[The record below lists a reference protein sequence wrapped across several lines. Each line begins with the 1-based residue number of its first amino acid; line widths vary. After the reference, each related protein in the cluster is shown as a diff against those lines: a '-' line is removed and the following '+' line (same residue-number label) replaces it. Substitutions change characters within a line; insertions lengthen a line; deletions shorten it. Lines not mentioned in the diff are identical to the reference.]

1 MGVFLGI
8 MASLYLMGS
17 QYGIKSATKV
27 AYRGGYSTFL
37 LKLVSMYRYLDTE
50 ILIYVLRRI
59 LIRYMFMGYNLT
71 FDYISK
77 LYFANH

>member
-37 LKLVSMYRYLDTE
+37 TKLVSMYRYLDTE
-50 ILIYVLRRI
+50 ILNN
-59 LIRYMFMGYNLT
+59 M
-71 FDYISK
+71 
-77 LYFANH
+77 YFVEYWLDICLWAII